1 MRLRER
7 DKREVV
13 LREPAGHDD
22 LYTWKGPGIAIRA
35 GVYPLRDELSIK
47 QYGAEVDRM
56 RLLLYDGLIPLAER
70 MGVCVDVPG
79 GESCDY
85 VIVSVNGWD
94 HQRATMRRI
103 EEGKRG

>member
-13 LREPAGHDD
+13 LREPIGDED
-22 LYTWKGPGIAIRA
+22 LHKWQGPGIAIRA
-35 GVYPLRDELSIK
+35 SIYPLRDELSIK

-56 RLLLYDGLIPLAER
+56 RLLLYDGLIPLVER

-85 VIVSVNGWD
+85 KIVSVNGWD
-94 HQRATMRRI
+94 HQRATLRWI
-103 EEGKRG
+103 PPDLRG